1 MLNAYFGIFTNLI
14 RLSIISYNRGVGERE
29 VDSLI
34 PFLDLCKTFIIRKV
48 AVNCNKRF
56 IEIETLIISVCCCRI
71 IWWRVTIHCFPSAV
85 SKRDVK
91 TGTSLLHLRLNF
103 QKKKMFFKHFD
114 FFNFVSNQNSYHN
127 KSFMFLCHYVSIFYM
142 IVHTCCWCLLLY
154 I

>member
-103 QKKKMFFKHFD
+103 QKKKCFSNILTFSTLSPIKTHIITK
-114 FFNFVSNQNSYHN
+114 VSC
-127 KSFMFLCHYVSIFYM
+127 FYVIMYPFSI
-142 IVHTCCWCLLLY
+142 W
-154 I
+154 

>member
-103 QKKKMFFKHFD
+103 QKKKCFSIILTFSTLSPIKTHIITK
-114 FFNFVSNQNSYHN
+114 VSCFCVIMYP
-127 KSFMFLCHYVSIFYM
+127 FSI
-142 IVHTCCWCLLLY
+142 W
-154 I
+154 

>member
-1 MLNAYFGIFTNLI
+1 MLNAYFGIFTTLI

-103 QKKKMFFKHFD
+103 QKKKCFSNILTFSTLSPIKTHIITK
-114 FFNFVSNQNSYHN
+114 VSCFCVIMYP
-127 KSFMFLCHYVSIFYM
+127 FSI
-142 IVHTCCWCLLLY
+142 W
-154 I
+154 